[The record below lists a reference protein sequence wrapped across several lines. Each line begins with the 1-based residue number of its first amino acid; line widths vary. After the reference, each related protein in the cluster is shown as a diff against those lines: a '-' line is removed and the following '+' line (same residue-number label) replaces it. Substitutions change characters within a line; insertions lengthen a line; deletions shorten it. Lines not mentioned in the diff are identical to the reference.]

1 MGRGCGKAV
10 TGGERNL
17 LTTATPAP
25 PPSRPARAVFMGTPD
40 FAAVILRRL
49 LQRPDL
55 VTVAAAVTQPDRP
68 AGRGRRLEQP
78 PVKVEAARAGVEVAQ
93 PVSVRRPRFA
103 EWLQRL
109 APDLLLVAAYGKI
122 LPPAVLSIPPRGALN
137 VHASLLPRHRGA
149 SPVSAALLAGD
160 TVTGVSLMLMN
171 EAMDA
176 GPVLATAAEPIA
188 PDDTTETLT
197 ARLSSLGATLLL
209 DTLPPWL
216 AGAVTAQPQDSGQA
230 TYCRPLRR
238 DDGRLLWD
246 EPAEHLA
253 RQVRAMIPW
262 PGAYTYWTGQQL
274 KVWAATALAADAGS
288 ATPPVPGTVVEQ
300 GRRPAVVC
308 GEGLLALDQVQLA
321 GRRRMAAADFLRG
334 QRAFVGARLSASDP
348 SSLQR

>member
-1 MGRGCGKAV
+1 
-10 TGGERNL
+10 
-17 LTTATPAP
+17 
-25 PPSRPARAVFMGTPD
+25 MGTPD
-40 FAAVILRRL
+40 FAAVILQRL

-55 VTVAAAVTQPDRP
+55 VTVAAVVTQPDRP

-78 PVKVEAARAGVEVAQ
+78 PVKMVAARAGVEVVP

-103 EWLQRL
+103 AWLRRV

-122 LPPAVLSIPPRGALN
+122 LPPAVLAIPPRGALN
-137 VHASLLPRHRGA
+137 IHASLLPRHRGA

-176 GPVLATAAEPIA
+176 GAVLATATEPIA

-197 ARLSSLGATLLL
+197 ERLSALGATLLIE
-209 DTLPPWL
+209 TLPQWL
-216 AGAVTAQPQDSGQA
+216 AGAVTAQPQDDSRA

-238 DDGRLLWD
+238 DDGRLEWD
-246 EPAEHLA
+246 APAAYLA

-262 PGAYTYWTGQQL
+262 PGTYTNWAGQQL
-274 KVWAATALAADAGS
+274 KVWAATVLPADDGS

-300 GRRPAVVC
+300 DRQPAVVC

-334 QRAFVGARLSASDP
+334 QRAFVGTRLG
-348 SSLQR
+348 

>member
-1 MGRGCGKAV
+1 
-10 TGGERNL
+10 
-17 LTTATPAP
+17 
-25 PPSRPARAVFMGTPD
+25 MGTPD
-40 FAAVILRRL
+40 FAAVILQRL

-55 VTVAAAVTQPDRP
+55 LLVAAVVTQPDRP

-78 PVKVEAARAGVEVAQ
+78 PVKVAAARAGVEVVQ

-103 EWLQRL
+103 AWLRRV

-122 LPPAVLSIPPRGALN
+122 LPPAILAIPPRGALN

-176 GPVLATAAEPIA
+176 GPVLATATEPIA
-188 PDDTTETLT
+188 ADDTTAMLT
-197 ARLSSLGATLLL
+197 ERLAALGATLLI
-209 DTLPPWL
+209 DTLPQWL
-216 AGAVTAQPQDSGQA
+216 AGAVIPQPQDNDQA

-246 EPAEHLA
+246 QPAAYLA

-274 KVWAATALAADAGS
+274 KVWAATALPTDAGS
-288 ATPPVPGTVVEQ
+288 ASPPVPGTVVAQ
-300 GRRPAVVC
+300 DRRPAVVC
-308 GEGLLALDQVQLA
+308 GDGLLALDQVQLA

-334 QRAFVGARLSASDP
+334 QRAFLGARLG
-348 SSLQR
+348 

>member
-1 MGRGCGKAV
+1 
-10 TGGERNL
+10 
-17 LTTATPAP
+17 
-25 PPSRPARAVFMGTPD
+25 MGTPD

-55 VTVAAAVTQPDRP
+55 VMVATVVTQPDRP

-78 PVKVEAARAGVEVAQ
+78 PVKVVAAKSGVEVVQ

-103 EWLQRL
+103 AWLRRV

-122 LPPAVLSIPPRGALN
+122 LPPAILAIPPRGALN

-149 SPVSAALLAGD
+149 SPVSAALLASD

-176 GPVLATAAEPIA
+176 GPVLATTAEPIA
-188 PDDTTETLT
+188 SDDTTATLT
-197 ARLSSLGATLLL
+197 ARLSSLGAALLIN
-209 DTLPPWL
+209 TLPHWL
-216 AGAVTAQPQDSGQA
+216 AGAMTPQPQDNDQA

-238 DDGRLLWD
+238 DDGRLRWD
-246 EPAEHLA
+246 QPAAYLA

-262 PGAYTYWTGQQL
+262 PGTYTYWAGQQL
-274 KVWAATALAADAGS
+274 KVWAATALTTDAGS
-288 ATPPVPGTVVEQ
+288 APPPVPGTVVERD
-300 GRRPAVVC
+300 RRPVVVC
-308 GEGLLALDQVQLA
+308 GDGLLALDQVQLA

-334 QRAFVGARLSASDP
+334 QRSFLGACLG
-348 SSLQR
+348 

>member
-1 MGRGCGKAV
+1 
-10 TGGERNL
+10 
-17 LTTATPAP
+17 
-25 PPSRPARAVFMGTPD
+25 MGTPD

-49 LQRPDL
+49 LQRPGL
-55 VTVAAAVTQPDRP
+55 VTVAAVVTQPDRP

-78 PVKVEAARAGVEVAQ
+78 PVKVAAARAGVEVVQ
-93 PVSVRRPRFA
+93 PVSIRRPRFA
-103 EWLQRL
+103 AWLRRV

-122 LPPAVLSIPPRGALN
+122 LPPAVLTIPPRGALN

-176 GPVLATAAEPIA
+176 GPLLATAAEPIA
-188 PDDTTETLT
+188 PDDTTATLT
-197 ARLSSLGATLLL
+197 ERLSALGATLLAN
-209 DTLPPWL
+209 TLPQWL
-216 AGAVTAQPQDSGQA
+216 AGAVTAQPQDSNQA

-238 DDGRLLWD
+238 DDGRLRWD
-246 EPAEHLA
+246 APAAYLA

-262 PGAYTYWTGQQL
+262 PGAYTYWERQQL
-274 KVWAATALAADAGS
+274 KVWAATALPTDAGS
-288 ATPPVPGTVVEQ
+288 TAPPVPGTVVAQ
-300 GRRPAVVC
+300 DHQPAVVC

-334 QRAFVGARLSASDP
+334 QRAFIGARLG
-348 SSLQR
+348 

>member
-1 MGRGCGKAV
+1 M
-10 TGGERNL
+10 
-17 LTTATPAP
+17 LTTATPVP
-25 PPSRPARAVFMGTPD
+25 PTSHPARAVFMGTPD
-40 FAAVILRRL
+40 FAAVVLQRL

-55 VTVAAAVTQPDRP
+55 VTLAAVVTQPDRP

-78 PVKVEAARAGVEVAQ
+78 PVKVAAAGAGIEVVQ
-93 PVSVRRPRFA
+93 PVSVRRPRFV
-103 EWLQRL
+103 EWLRRV

-122 LPPAVLSIPPRGALN
+122 LPPAVLAIPPRGALN

-160 TVTGVSLMLMN
+160 SVTGVSLMLMN

-197 ARLSSLGATLLL
+197 ERLSSLGATLLVNA
-209 DTLPPWL
+209 LPQWL
-216 AGAVTAQPQDSGQA
+216 AGTLTAQPQDSGQA

-246 EPAEHLA
+246 EPAEYLA

-262 PGAYTYWTGQQL
+262 PGAYTYWADQQL
-274 KVWAATALAADAGS
+274 KVWAATALAADADS
-288 ATPPVPGTVVEQ
+288 TTPPVPGTVVEQ
-300 GRRPAVVC
+300 DRRPAVVC
-308 GEGLLALDQVQLA
+308 GEGLLALNHVQLA

-334 QRAFVGARLSASDP
+334 QRAFVGARLSAG
-348 SSLQR
+348 

>member
-1 MGRGCGKAV
+1 M
-10 TGGERNL
+10 
-17 LTTATPAP
+17 LTTAP
-25 PPSRPARAVFMGTPD
+25 PKSSPARAVFMGTPD

-55 VTVAAAVTQPDRP
+55 VTVAAVVTQPDRP
-68 AGRGRRLEQP
+68 AGRGRRLEPP
-78 PVKVEAARAGVEVAQ
+78 PVKVAAARAGVEVVQ

-103 EWLQRL
+103 AWLRRV
-109 APDLLLVAAYGKI
+109 APDVLLVAAYGKI
-122 LPPAVLSIPPRGALN
+122 LPPAVLAIPPRGALN

-176 GPVLATAAEPIA
+176 GPVLATATEPIA
-188 PDDTTETLT
+188 PDDTTATLT
-197 ARLSSLGATLLL
+197 ERLSTLGATLLI
-209 DTLPPWL
+209 DTLPQWL
-216 AGAVTAQPQDSGQA
+216 TGTMAAQPQDSSQA

-238 DDGRLLWD
+238 DDGRLHWD
-246 EPAEHLA
+246 APAAYLA

-262 PGAYTYWTGQQL
+262 PGAYTYWAGQQL
-274 KVWAATALAADAGS
+274 KVWTATALSTDAGS
-288 ATPPVPGTVVEQ
+288 AAPPVPGTVVERD
-300 GRRPAVVC
+300 RRPAVVC

-334 QRAFVGARLSASDP
+334 QRAFVGAGLG
-348 SSLQR
+348 

>member
-1 MGRGCGKAV
+1 M
-10 TGGERNL
+10 
-17 LTTATPAP
+17 TTTTP
-25 PPSRPARAVFMGTPD
+25 PPSRPVRAVFMGTPD

-55 VTVAAAVTQPDRP
+55 VTMAAVVTQPDRP

-78 PVKVEAARAGVEVAQ
+78 PVKVAAARARVEVVQ

-103 EWLQRL
+103 AWLRRV

-122 LPPAVLSIPPRGALN
+122 LPPAILAIPPRGALN
-137 VHASLLPRHRGA
+137 VHASLLPHHRGA

-176 GPVLATAAEPIA
+176 GPVLATATEPIA
-188 PDDTTETLT
+188 PDDTTTTLT
-197 ARLSSLGATLLL
+197 ERLSALGATLLI
-209 DTLPPWL
+209 DTLPQWL
-216 AGAVTAQPQDSGQA
+216 AGALTAQPQDDGRA

-238 DDGRLLWD
+238 DDGRLRWD
-246 EPAEHLA
+246 APAAYLA

-262 PGAYTYWTGQQL
+262 PGAYTHWAGQQF
-274 KVWAATALAADAGS
+274 KVWAATVLPTDAGS

-300 GRRPAVVC
+300 DRRPAVVC
-308 GEGLLALDQVQLA
+308 GEDLLALDQVQLA

-334 QRAFVGARLSASDP
+334 QRAFVGTRLG
-348 SSLQR
+348 